1 MCATHNVGRSSMV
14 VIQQELEKGAQVTD
28 EIMIGRRS
36 WKDLFTKH
44 TFFTSGFRY
53 YLTVIAASRTKKAQN
68 AWSGFVESRVRVLV
82 NKLEMHQSIALAR
95 PFNKGYDRV
104 HRCKNNTEVEE
115 VVSAG
120 SLAYLY
126 KPPADGEEG
135 VKSEAKTEPKQE
147 IKSENGVPSKQ
158 ENAGVKGEDG
168 IPIKQEHSDEAPA
181 PPATNIKPEPADH
194 AEANLK
200 LEDIPEKKDE
210 PEYMEI
216 YTTNHYIG
224 LQLVEGAK
232 SLDLS
237 REVNDWKAM
246 CTSNDLFE
254 EGLMFLSIQ
263 HVKNTALPDDVFEPG
278 ETKPRPVKKSLKRV
292 ASEEPGNK
300 QQPPAKRQVQGKAPV
315 PAQQQRQQQQQPA
328 TTAAAA
334 AG

>member
-28 EIMIGRRS
+28 EIMIGKRP

-53 YLTVIAASRTKKAQN
+53 YLTVMAASRTKKAQN
-68 AWSGFVESRVRVLV
+68 AWSGFVESRVRLLV

-104 HRCKNNTEVEE
+104 HRCKNNAQVEE

-126 KPPADGEEG
+126 KPPADGEDG
-135 VKSEAKTEPKQE
+135 VKTEAKTEPQHE
-147 IKSENGVPSKQ
+147 IKSENGM
-158 ENAGVKGEDG
+158 
-168 IPIKQEHSDEAPA
+168 PIKQEHSDQAP
-181 PPATNIKPEPADH
+181 PQPATNIKSEPMDG
-194 AEANLK
+194 AEVDLK
-200 LEDIPEKKDE
+200 LGDIPEKKDE
-210 PEYMEI
+210 LEPMEI

-254 EGLMFLSIQ
+254 EGVMFLSIQ

-278 ETKPRPVKKSLKRV
+278 ETKPRPVKKSLKRL

-315 PAQQQRQQQQQPA
+315 PAQQQRQRQQQPA
-328 TTAAAA
+328 STAAAA